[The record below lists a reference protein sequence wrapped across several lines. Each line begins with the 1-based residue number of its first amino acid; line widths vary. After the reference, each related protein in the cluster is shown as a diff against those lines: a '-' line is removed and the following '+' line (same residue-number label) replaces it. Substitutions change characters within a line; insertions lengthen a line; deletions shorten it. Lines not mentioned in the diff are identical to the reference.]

1 MLRADGTEAEYMFIR
16 GMDRR
21 VTREALEK
29 RSGLLTVMAG
39 RVGGRVL
46 MSVVAYQPG
55 WANTRVALRE
65 VVVSAL
71 AEFDLN
77 ARIE

>member
-1 MLRADGTEAEYMFIR
+1 
-16 GMDRR
+16 
-21 VTREALEK
+21 
-29 RSGLLTVMAG
+29 
-39 RVGGRVL
+39 